1 MIKLITNSDDFGINN
16 SITDAIIETHV
27 KGIMKSTT
35 MMTNMCGFEY
45 AALKAKEYNELG
57 IGIHFNLT
65 EGKPLSPLSKIPDL
79 VSENG
84 YFKNNLVQRKNFI
97 IGRRKLDQIK
107 LELNA
112 QMEKMFDNNIVPTH
126 FDSHH
131 HITGTPLAFIASLS
145 VAKKYKIKKARIT
158 NTDFMYSSSYK
169 KNIFSLAKK
178 NFNNL
183 PKSSLHY
190 INKVILIKNGFTTP
204 DTKILPGKVLPNY
217 NNPIKQF
224 INTLSILKPGVT
236 EISFHPGYLNSR
248 NEDSKVTKNLRI
260 RDMKVAC
267 SEEVIKAIKTK
278 KIKLINFKEI

>member
-1 MIKLITNSDDFGINN
+1 MIKLITNSDDFGLNN

-57 IGIHFNLT
+57 VGIHFNLT
-65 EGKPLSPLSKIPDL
+65 EGKPLSPLNKIPDL
-79 VSENG
+79 INENG
-84 YFKNNLVQRKNFI
+84 HFKNNLKQRKNFI
-97 IGRRKLDQIK
+97 IGSNKLDQIK

-112 QMEKMFDNNIVPTH
+112 QIEKMFDNNIVPTH

-131 HITGTPLAFIASLS
+131 HITGTPLALIASLL
-145 VAKKYKIKKARIT
+145 VAKKYKIKKARVT
-158 NTDFMYSSSYK
+158 NINYRYSSLNKISFFY
-169 KNIFSLAKK
+169 LAK
-178 NFNNL
+178 NTLNNL

-190 INKVILIKNGFTTP
+190 INKVILVKNGFATP
-204 DTKILPGKVLPNY
+204 DTKILPERVLPY
-217 NNPIKQF
+217 DNNPIKQF

-248 NEDSKVTKNLRI
+248 KEDTKVTKDLRI
-260 RDMKVAC
+260 RDLKVSC
-267 SEEVIKAIKTK
+267 SEEVIKAIKEK
-278 KIKLINFKEI
+278 KINLINFKDI